1 MLHTGRR
8 SLIERGDASHRFHR
22 PELNGC
28 GRWRRWLALLS
39 LTLLVAQVPAAQAQ
53 DLLSWWNRDLLP
65 IDLVAGDWIE
75 LEFTDIS
82 EEGAFTDSMRVEVL
96 LAPADAPAWV
106 LVEGATR
113 GESDFFLIDFPLLR
127 SGASPMDALLRLVRQ
142 QVDGTLVEEDL
153 ADHRDSRLVRR
164 HLEDPFENPEIT
176 RRAAPDTTFAGQSL
190 PREHVLLHELRVE
203 ERPMGPVTTVIRTEL
218 AAHAVVSPGI
228 PVLGLLSATT
238 RTVVTTEQRRAGKS
252 RERRGAPP
260 LESIRG
266 LRCLGFGRGEP
277 SRLPPETR

>member
-1 MLHTGRR
+1 
-8 SLIERGDASHRFHR
+8 
-22 PELNGC
+22 
-28 GRWRRWLALLS
+28 
-39 LTLLVAQVPAAQAQ
+39 VAQVPAAQAQ

-65 IDLVAGDWIE
+65 IELTEGDWVE

-96 LAPADAPAWV
+96 LAPVGGPAWL

-113 GESDFFLIDFPLLR
+113 GESDFLLIDFPLLR
-127 SGASPMDALLRLVRQ
+127 SGASPMDALLRLVRE

-153 ADHRDSRLVRR
+153 SDHRDSRLTRR
-164 HLEDPFENPEIT
+164 HLEDPFQNPEIT
-176 RRAAPDTTFAGQSL
+176 RRAAPDTTFAGHPL
-190 PREHVLLHELRVE
+190 AREHVLLRELRVE

-218 AAHAVVSPGI
+218 VAHAVLSPDI

-238 RTVVTTEQRRAGKS
+238 RTVVTTEQRREGKR

-260 LESIRG
+260 LETIRG
-266 LRCLGFGRGEP
+266 LRCLGFGQGEA